1 METLE
6 QLLNKL
12 PTSLYKGGLYMKHG
26 NGIWYVGY
34 EESVHH
40 TSDKDLRVALSVFC
54 VKLKT
59 FGYIF

>member
-6 QLLNKL
+6 QLLSKL
-12 PTSLYKGGLYMKHG
+12 PTSLYKGGLYMKHC
-26 NGIWYVGY
+26 NGFWYVGY

-40 TSDKDLRVALSVFC
+40 TSDKDLRVALSVLYD
-54 VKLKT
+54 KLKT